1 MDTTEKYI
9 VSRRI
14 ICVLILFLL
23 LLAID
28 TWHHEPWGDELHAWG
43 LVLNNT
49 NIASLFD
56 ALHYEGHPGL
66 WHFLLRGAALLSNDT
81 ATPKILHFAIAASLL
96 VMIAIAPGLS
106 FVERL
111 LLYANYYSIFEY
123 TVMARNY
130 GIAMLLGLIY
140 AQVRTA
146 TRQHPVI
153 ALALL
158 GAIANTN
165 IYAGFLAGTLA
176 LEYTAATWKR
186 PKNIATG
193 LAVFCALGLLAAATI
208 WPAADISHHAHQPML
223 GTRDDLERLGLQL
236 LQTAVAPFVPIDLS
250 FPESFA
256 FPGQLFA
263 NGLRVWAFALLLPC
277 IAAGL
282 WTIFRDRPRFLA
294 VLAGLIALAAGFA
307 FLVYPSAIRHV
318 GVVFVGFVVLLSI
331 HRTLPP
337 EPGTQPHSA
346 AGLAVLGLLALGA
359 VGGGTALAG
368 QWMRPFSI
376 DGAAARWLTD
386 HSPPN
391 AALVGIE
398 DIRTEPI
405 AILLG
410 RRFYALDCRCEDSY
424 VRFLNRR
431 DGFRD
436 VTIPERLEEAVR
448 LYRPRPIVLLV
459 GAPIAAPIRAAIE
472 ARGLMLTESIHL
484 AGAERDRD
492 ITIFRVTEQ

>member
-1 MDTTEKYI
+1 
-9 VSRRI
+9 
-14 ICVLILFLL
+14 
-23 LLAID
+23 
-28 TWHHEPWGDELHAWG
+28 
-43 LVLNNT
+43 
-49 NIASLFD
+49 
-56 ALHYEGHPGL
+56 
-66 WHFLLRGAALLSNDT
+66 
-81 ATPKILHFAIAASLL
+81 
-96 VMIAIAPGLS
+96 
-106 FVERL
+106 
-111 LLYANYYSIFEY
+111 
-123 TVMARNY
+123 MARNY
-130 GIAMLLGLIY
+130 GIAMLLALIY
-140 AQVRTA
+140 ARVRTA
-146 TRQHPVI
+146 TRQRPVL

-165 IYAGFLAGTLA
+165 IYAGFLAGVLA
-176 LEYTAATWKR
+176 MEYIAASRTQK
-186 PKNIATG
+186 KAIATG
-193 LAVFCALGLLAAATI
+193 LAVFCALGMLAVATV

-223 GTRDDLERLGLQL
+223 GTDNDLERLGLQL

-277 IAAGL
+277 IAAVL
-282 WTIFRDRPRFLA
+282 WTIFHGRPRFLA
-294 VLAGLIALAAGFA
+294 VLAGLVSISAGFA

-318 GVVFVGFVVLLSI
+318 GTVFVGFVVLLSI

-337 EPGTQPHSA
+337 EPGTKPHPA
-346 AGLAVLGLLALGA
+346 AGLAVLGILALGTI
-359 VGGGTALAG
+359 GGGTALAG

-386 HSPPN
+386 HGPPN

-431 DGFRD
+431 DDFREA
-436 VTIPERLEEAVR
+436 TIPERLEEAVR
-448 LYRPRPIVLLV
+448 LYRPRPIVLLA

-472 ARGLMLTESIHL
+472 ARGLILTESIHL
-484 AGAERDRD
+484 TGAERDRD
-492 ITIFRVTEQ
+492 ITIFGVTER